1 MRCVVGLSVPQR
13 GTLID
18 TPVQARN
25 ERSAGIVN
33 QTHSTDWVTRGV
45 TIAHRALTSLYASW
59 PLRTA
64 ALPELR

>member
-1 MRCVVGLSVPQR
+1 MVGLSVPQR

-18 TPVQARN
+18 NPVQARN

-33 QTHSTDWVTRGV
+33 QAHSTDEVTRGV
-45 TIAHRALTSLYASW
+45 TIAQRALISLHASW
-59 PLRTA
+59 PLRAA